1 MPHRPQPRPQHP
13 GQSGQ
18 SGQSGI
24 TIVEVMVGFVLVG
37 ILMAGMNAVWVAV
50 ARRVDDAVLR
60 QQAVIRLNSEME
72 RLSIAYITGGDAGV
86 KSRTVSDYA
95 TAAPMAPGYEA
106 GSYIGTSPDGVSRR
120 IYRTGQPGIEFAD
133 RNQTGGVDFDEPIAD
148 DKENAQKVYG
158 RIFYFDND
166 TASTTSDDRNL
177 VWIDKG
183 RRVVG
188 QLSWE
193 LLPVNDSAGTRPCY
207 PAGTATPCNL
217 LTVFLDYPFR
227 FSADNPRGAMGP
239 VETITLQTIV
249 GQRP

>member
-1 MPHRPQPRPQHP
+1 MPHHPQRHP
-13 GQSGQ
+13 GPSNQSGM
-18 SGQSGI
+18 

-37 ILMAGMNAVWVAV
+37 ILMVGMNAVWVAV

-72 RLSIAYITGGDAGV
+72 RLSIAYITGGV
-86 KSRTVSDYA
+86 LNQPVTDYA
-95 TAAPMAPGYEA
+95 TAAPMTAGYGV
-106 GSYIGTSPDGVSRR
+106 GSYISTSPDGVVRR
-120 IYRTGQPGIEFAD
+120 IYQTGQPGIAFTTDSGTTDTA
-133 RNQTGGVDFDEPIAD
+133 FDAAITDA
-148 DKENAQKVYG
+148 KENAEQVYN
-158 RIFYFDND
+158 RILYFDNG
-166 TASTTSDDRNL
+166 TAATTTDDRNL
-177 VWIDKG
+177 VWIDKD

-193 LLPVNDSAGTRPCY
+193 LLPVRDASGPRPCH
-207 PAGTATPCNL
+207 PSGTATPCNL

-227 FSADNPRGAMGP
+227 FSAGNPRGAMGP